1 MLRLLERA
9 IVTFR
14 IVVFEDGEINIAK
27 LIFPFFQLFAYLK
40 LPVLQLF
47 GPRAFLVLCYQ
58 HNLLEQ
64 PFSHLYSFD

>member
-27 LIFPFFQLFAYLK
+27 LIFPFFQLFKDRIRVQK
-40 LPVLQLF
+40 LT
-47 GPRAFLVLCYQ
+47 
-58 HNLLEQ
+58 E
-64 PFSHLYSFD
+64 